1 MESLED
7 YLEES
12 LEGSLGGMERSFPCV
27 LAGTLLL
34 YNHKETPSGICK
46 HPYEPARGI

>member
-12 LEGSLGGMERSFPCV
+12 LEGSLGGMGRSFLCL

-34 YNHKETPSGICK
+34 YYHKETLTPLW
-46 HPYEPARGI
+46 HL